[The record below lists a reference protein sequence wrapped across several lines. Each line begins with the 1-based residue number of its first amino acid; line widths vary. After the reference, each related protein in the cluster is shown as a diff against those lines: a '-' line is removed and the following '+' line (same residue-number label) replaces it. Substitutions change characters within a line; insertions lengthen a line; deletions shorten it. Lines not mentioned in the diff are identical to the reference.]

1 MINTFKLKVPRF
13 MVWKWGFWFRICGMG
28 PWVAIDD
35 GMPLLFSERY
45 GYVNVWRFWGLK
57 IKWLN

>member
-1 MINTFKLKVPRF
+1 
-13 MVWKWGFWFRICGMG
+13 
-28 PWVAIDD
+28 
-35 GMPLLFSERY
+35 MPLLFSERY

>member
-1 MINTFKLKVPRF
+1 
-13 MVWKWGFWFRICGMG
+13 MG
-28 PWVAIDD
+28 PWIAIDD

-45 GYVNVWRFWGLK
+45 GLIKVWRFWGLK